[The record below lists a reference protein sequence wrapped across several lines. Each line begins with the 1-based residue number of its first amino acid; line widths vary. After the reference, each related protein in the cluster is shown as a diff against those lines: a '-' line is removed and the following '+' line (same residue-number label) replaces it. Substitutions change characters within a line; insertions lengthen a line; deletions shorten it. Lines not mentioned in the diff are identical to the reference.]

1 MDDISR
7 KEAEACDTTPFCN
20 TFLIVVF
27 LFHVF
32 SSCVYSLLF
41 NLPSSSLTPLL
52 ERPNDFHDCQ
62 ATIRAKKQ
70 QNSHTNI
77 IPSRLFSF
85 FGRQIQATP
94 ESSSSL
100 VSHVKSRLIASVLGP
115 PLEQHR
121 LRAFFTPHPQAAQ
134 VRVTRRPGH
143 VPAWYSRAFLESC
156 RKGIR
161 LGAVCLHCT
170 LLVDDLC

>member
-1 MDDISR
+1 MILLLSVI
-7 KEAEACDTTPFCN
+7 PFS
-20 TFLIVVF
+20 L
-27 LFHVF
+27 LFSSSTYSVR
-32 SSCVYSLLF
+32 SCVYSLLF

-62 ATIRAKKQ
+62 ATNRAKSNKIRTQ
-70 QNSHTNI
+70 ISYHRVYSVFLGGR
-77 IPSRLFSF
+77 SR
-85 FGRQIQATP
+85 RPP

-134 VRVTRRPGH
+134 VRLTRRPGH

-156 RKGIR
+156 RKGVR